1 MKSDDTLEAAIETA
15 RKAGNLLN
23 RRRGKKRKISYKGA
37 VDLITDVDKESQ
49 SLIAGHLQR
58 IFPSHDVLAEEE
70 LTSEKGS
77 EFLWLVDPLDGT
89 TNYAHGFPVFCI
101 SIALEHRGEIVTGVV
116 YDPARD
122 EMFSARKGKGAA
134 LNGKAL
140 AVSKEG
146 RLGRSLIATGFPYD
160 IRESEV
166 NNLDHFARMAVR
178 AQAIRRCG
186 SAALDLCYTA
196 CGRFDGFWEMKLA
209 PWDMAAGALIVSEAG
224 GRITDFAGNPFR
236 HDGSEIL
243 ATNGLVHEQ
252 MISVLKQGK
261 RE

>member
-1 MKSDDTLEAAIETA
+1 MKSDDTLDAAIETA

-23 RRRGKKRKISYKGA
+23 RLLGKKRKISYKGA

-70 LTSEKGS
+70 LSSEKGS

-89 TNYAHGFPVFCI
+89 TNYAHGFPVFCV
-101 SIALEHRGEIVTGVV
+101 SIALEQRGEIVTGVV

-140 AVSKEG
+140 TVSKEG

-224 GRITDFAGNPFR
+224 GRITDFAGNPFC
-236 HDGSEIL
+236 HDGNEIL
-243 ATNGLVHEQ
+243 ATNGLIHEQ